1 MAGVAAQGLN
11 GDEAAELNR
20 NSSCKLRML
29 LFILITMEAPAW
41 LQYRKGSS
49 SLHGPF

>member
-1 MAGVAAQGLN
+1 MSGIRKSLRVKKDTELEELKGGRCCRLQGLN

-29 LFILITMEAPAW
+29 LL
-41 LQYRKGSS
+41 S
-49 SLHGPF
+49 